1 MRSVYISLPSPAV
14 VQAFVDTIAGMEGDF
29 ELIDDI
35 YILDARSL
43 MGIFSLDLQKPI
55 KLRMHNDT
63 QKNYELLSCFFA
75 DRTDGMMK
83 GA

>member
-1 MRSVYISLPSPAV
+1 MRSVYIRLPSPAI
-14 VQAFVDTIAGMEGDF
+14 VQAFVDTLAGMEGDF

-55 KLRMHNDT
+55 KLRIHNDT
-63 QKNYELLSCFFA
+63 QTNCELLSRFLV
-75 DRTDGMMK
+75 DGIVK